1 MTADV
6 LLQQVLEKT
15 GLPVRQYEY
24 KGAKPEYI
32 LINEEDERGIGHAD
46 DRPQAMSL
54 WWQVHIF
61 APAETDFRS
70 RKRQVISMLLEAGIT
85 LGNINV
91 LYEQETETM
100 HVVISCNITENITE
114 NMEE

>member
-1 MTADV
+1 MTADMK
-6 LLQQVLEKT
+6 LQQVLEKT
-15 GLPVRQYEY
+15 GLPVKQYEY

-46 DRPQAMSL
+46 DCPQAMSL

-61 APAETDFRS
+61 APKESDYRA
-70 RKRQVISMLLEAGIT
+70 RKRQVRQLLIEAGFT
-85 LGNINV
+85 LGSIRT

-100 HVVISCNITENITE
+100 HVVISCNITEN
-114 NMEE
+114 MEE

>member
-15 GLPVRQYEY
+15 GLPVKQYEY

-32 LINEEDERGIGHAD
+32 LFNEADERGICHAD
-46 DRPQAMSL
+46 DRPQAVSL

-61 APAETDFRS
+61 APKESDYRA
-70 RKRQVISMLLEAGIT
+70 RKRQVRQLLIEAGVI
-85 LGNINV
+85 LGNINT
-91 LYEQETETM
+91 LHEQETETM
-100 HVVISCNITENITE
+100 HVVISCNTIE

>member
-15 GLPVRQYEY
+15 GLPVKQYEY

-32 LINEEDERGIGHAD
+32 LFNEADERGICHAD
-46 DRPQAMSL
+46 DRPQAVSL

-61 APAETDFRS
+61 APKESDYRA
-70 RKRQVISMLLEAGIT
+70 RKRQVRQLLIEAGVI
-85 LGNINV
+85 LGNINT

-100 HVVISCNITENITE
+100 HVVISCNTIE

>member
-6 LLQQVLEKT
+6 LLQQALEKT
-15 GLPVRQYEY
+15 GLPVKQYEY

-46 DRPQAMSL
+46 DCPQAMSL

-61 APAETDFRS
+61 APKETDYRS
-70 RKRQVISMLLEAGIT
+70 RKRQVRQLLIETGFI
-85 LGNINV
+85 LGNIYT

-100 HVVISCNITENITE
+100 HVVISCNIIE